1 MNAYSRFLPDGT
13 VEITSARGVTVCMAA
28 DLVDGAI
35 SARDVGGLPWGDAR
49 DVAATLGL
57 IQVIRAK
64 RINNDAYGNP
74 RYVIWYG
81 DLLTDADRGTLRIGD
96 WRPTG
101 LARGKALGGR
111 QFRGRSFGGG
121 IVFQSYSTEELA
133 RDISRVTGRP
143 SIIEVI

>member
-1 MNAYSRFLPDGT
+1 MNAYSRFLPDGK
-13 VEITSARGVTVCMAA
+13 VEITSARGVTVCTTA
-28 DLVDGAI
+28 DIVDGAI
-35 SARDVGGLPWGDAR
+35 NAHDVGGLFWSDVR
-49 DVAATLGL
+49 DVAATLRL
-57 IQVIRAK
+57 ISVIQAK
-64 RINNDAYGNP
+64 RINRDVNGNP

-81 DLLTDADRGTLRIGD
+81 DLLTDADRGTLRIEER
-96 WRPTG
+96 WPTG

-121 IVFQSYSTEELA
+121 IVFQSYSTDELA